1 MTAQMSVRFILALTM
16 QIYLFA
22 CLYTNISLSAGI
34 GRQCE
39 LKIRWFNIVNVQVV
53 SWIFV
58 SLVKGLVHWQIL
70 WYNSRFTFSGLFNG
84 FEISVVLIYSRKKRL
99 ICTMVYVFTSY
110 FICSIEFENCFFP
123 VGFVG
128 EISNFFVFIF
138 NFFIIFLWRRKGR
151 KRKIRRKTK
160 WRKTLTITIFNLFPF
175 HYA

>member
-58 SLVKGLVHWQIL
+58 NLVKGLVHWQIL

-84 FEISVVLIYSRKKRL
+84 FEISVVLIYSREKKKAAYLYYGLRL
-99 ICTMVYVFTSY
+99 YVLFYLFYRVWKLLFSGGICRGDFKLFCLHFQFLRLKKKKNQKKNKMTQDINY
-110 FICSIEFENCFFP
+110 N
-123 VGFVG
+123 
-128 EISNFFVFIF
+128 NF
-138 NFFIIFLWRRKGR
+138 
-151 KRKIRRKTK
+151 
-160 WRKTLTITIFNLFPF
+160 
-175 HYA
+175 

>member
-58 SLVKGLVHWQIL
+58 SLVKGLVHWQVL

-84 FEISVVLIYSRKKRL
+84 FEISVVLISSRKKKKAAYLYNGLRL
-99 ICTMVYVFTSY
+99 YVLFYLFYRVWKLLFSGGICRGDFKL
-110 FICSIEFENCFFP
+110 FCH
-123 VGFVG
+123 G
-128 EISNFFVFIF
+128 EEKQNDA
-138 NFFIIFLWRRKGR
+138 R
-151 KRKIRRKTK
+151 
-160 WRKTLTITIFNLFPF
+160 
-175 HYA
+175 H